1 MGYQDLPS
9 DFTSSDRNSA
19 WWLYRY
25 GDNQQFACN
34 SSGYEIAL
42 FLTNFMNPLLRRQ
55 TVRDWRGQRI
65 AASTGPISFS
75 STMQRFLWAIAPNG
89 MRPMIRAE
97 AEASQF
103 GLTTLRAALKVLT
116 EQGRPT
122 LNGASGAS
130 SSTYVS
136 DWTPEWDPFSFPDE
150 TILPSLNQSIPVVS
164 GSPRTAVCVVLTQPV
179 SGQGTLGTP
188 SPTPV
193 NERDELNIPDP
204 VIQEQRTQEA
214 FQSTPSEPIPDST
227 VKVPSGN
234 KTVAVTQEDQPS
246 LPETQQTGSF
256 DAQGNYIPSMDEQI
270 MLVPLQPNI
279 VNTGAQVPP
288 PSVRMM
294 SDTSSSPSTMI
305 LGVAALGV
313 LAAYLLAQQS
323 SSSSYSEVTG
333 PTQPEPAPAED
344 QESAEPLR
352 RAPVRRSSRKAT
364 RRTSRRR

>member
-130 SSTYVS
+130 SST
-136 DWTPEWDPFSFPDE
+136 
-150 TILPSLNQSIPVVS
+150 SI
-164 GSPRTAVCVVLTQPV
+164 
-179 SGQGTLGTP
+179 
-188 SPTPV
+188 
-193 NERDELNIPDP
+193 
-204 VIQEQRTQEA
+204 
-214 FQSTPSEPIPDST
+214 
-227 VKVPSGN
+227 
-234 KTVAVTQEDQPS
+234 
-246 LPETQQTGSF
+246 
-256 DAQGNYIPSMDEQI
+256 
-270 MLVPLQPNI
+270 
-279 VNTGAQVPP
+279 
-288 PSVRMM
+288 
-294 SDTSSSPSTMI
+294 
-305 LGVAALGV
+305 
-313 LAAYLLAQQS
+313 
-323 SSSSYSEVTG
+323 
-333 PTQPEPAPAED
+333 
-344 QESAEPLR
+344 
-352 RAPVRRSSRKAT
+352 
-364 RRTSRRR
+364 